1 MNKIVVFFGKV
12 YFWFIVFSSLC
23 LLGFLFLN
31 EEKLFFGNIFSRIY
45 DFFFLSVA
53 TISIL
58 SIRGYIYKKRYFS
71 KYIWVFFYFWY
82 SWLFRVSIFE
92 FDYLF
97 SINNYYLYFGILF
110 LPWYYV
116 LYKYTF
122 CMNEIFEDELNYE
135 FESFSSFNLRVTQR
149 IFLYFPFCIYC
160 KSKFDLNLVF
170 HLVVRWC
177 NFSLFH
183 KALLFFFI
191 LNFYFYVVYNV
202 IIVQIKIKIKK
213 KEEILFSF

>member
-1 MNKIVVFFGKV
+1 MEKLMNKIVVFWKV
-12 YFWFIVFSSLC
+12 YFWFVMFSSLC
-23 LLGFLFLN
+23 LFGFLFLN

-71 KYIWVFFYFWY
+71 KYIWVF
-82 SWLFRVSIFE
+82 LFLIIIVDSLGYLFFE

-110 LPWYYV
+110 LPWCYV

-135 FESFSSFNLRVTQR
+135 FESFSSL
-149 IFLYFPFCIYC
+149 I
-160 KSKFDLNLVF
+160 SG
-170 HLVVRWC
+170 
-177 NFSLFH
+177 
-183 KALLFFFI
+183 
-191 LNFYFYVVYNV
+191 
-202 IIVQIKIKIKK
+202 
-213 KEEILFSF
+213 

>member
-1 MNKIVVFFGKV
+1 MNKIVVFWKV

-71 KYIWVFFYFWY
+71 KYIWVF
-82 SWLFRVSIFE
+82 LFLIIIVDSLGYLFFE

-110 LPWYYV
+110 IPWFYA

-135 FESFSSFNLRVTQR
+135 FESFSSL
-149 IFLYFPFCIYC
+149 I
-160 KSKFDLNLVF
+160 SG
-170 HLVVRWC
+170 
-177 NFSLFH
+177 
-183 KALLFFFI
+183 
-191 LNFYFYVVYNV
+191 
-202 IIVQIKIKIKK
+202 
-213 KEEILFSF
+213 

>member
-1 MNKIVVFFGKV
+1 MNKIVVFWKV

-71 KYIWVFFYFWY
+71 KYIWVF
-82 SWLFRVSIFE
+82 LFLIIIVDSLGYLFFE

-97 SINNYYLYFGILF
+97 
-110 LPWYYV
+110 
-116 LYKYTF
+116 T
-122 CMNEIFEDELNYE
+122 
-135 FESFSSFNLRVTQR
+135 
-149 IFLYFPFCIYC
+149 
-160 KSKFDLNLVF
+160 
-170 HLVVRWC
+170 
-177 NFSLFH
+177 
-183 KALLFFFI
+183 
-191 LNFYFYVVYNV
+191 
-202 IIVQIKIKIKK
+202 
-213 KEEILFSF
+213 